1 MPVFPLGR
9 ETVPL
14 VLPVDVLPELVLLL
28 LPEEPEEPVLVL
40 LFDVE
45 LLLTPPL
52 PLEEV

>member
-14 VLPVDVLPELVLLL
+14 VLPVDILPELLLFVEE
-28 LPEEPEEPVLVL
+28 PEEPEELL